1 MHVTRLQE
9 CIKELK
15 SQEELVPQLQQFTS
29 FINDSEV
36 PDCKVPSIKKIPT
49 VLPIPY
55 DLPPN
60 LRECLRQDHSRRF
73 NMYDGVANLI
83 PAATSTCSQ
92 CGAHN
97 SWTTPCIDE
106 NTFLVTPLYCYQA
119 KGLCNNFGFGVTT
132 HPRYYTFAIIILLH
146 FDGVGLSYIVLLSMP
161 VALMHLII
169 VYLRNCTTDGCLSQ
183 LRYDGQK
190 DCILNMGLFLI
201 AYEVLRNHMYH
212 FFSWKVKLQL
222 LL

>member
-1 MHVTRLQE
+1 
-9 CIKELK
+9 
-15 SQEELVPQLQQFTS
+15 
-29 FINDSEV
+29 
-36 PDCKVPSIKKIPT
+36 
-49 VLPIPY
+49 
-55 DLPPN
+55 
-60 LRECLRQDHSRRF
+60 
-73 NMYDGVANLI
+73 MYDGVANLI

-97 SWTTPCIDE
+97 SWTTPCI
-106 NTFLVTPLYCYQA
+106 LVTLLCCYQA

-132 HPRYYTFAIIILLH
+132 HPHSYTFVIIILLH
-146 FDGVGLSYIVLLSMP
+146 FDGVGLSYIVNVLLSMP

-183 LRYDGQK
+183 LCYDGQE